1 MKNVS
6 QFTLM
11 AVASGLFAGCA
22 VGPKYGRP
30 AATAGTNSVPMTFS
44 GATNLNS
51 RIEWKIAEPSSDLPR
66 DRWWSIFKDAELNR
80 LESLSETNNQDLA
93 ANFARLE
100 QARAQVNVA
109 RSDIFPHISAS
120 PGITRQRSSVN
131 QFEQGHPNGTSY
143 TYNNFSVGL
152 DAAWELDVW
161 GRVRK
166 QVQAARARLN
176 AASDDVEA
184 VKLAVHAEIA
194 IDYFALRS
202 LDSESALL
210 KQTVE
215 TYVRSLDLTRNRRTG
230 GVGTDLDVAQAETQ
244 LKSAQAQI
252 PAVELQRTKLLHAI
266 ATLCGASASTFALE
280 PQSGPVKDPA
290 IIPPL
295 LPSELLERRPDIAA
309 AERRVAAANADIGV
323 AKSAFYPRILFR
335 GFAGFQS
342 IDAGTL
348 FDWPSRVWSLGP
360 SLELPIFTG
369 GRNRAEL
376 AISKA
381 AYQETT
387 AVYRQTVLAAFQEI
401 EDQLAA
407 QRLLASQFEFENA
420 ALSSARRTLEIANN
434 RYKAG
439 LVTYLEVA
447 TAQSSAL
454 VHERTVVQ
462 LSAERLTAM
471 VGLAK
476 ALGGGWT
483 ESRTASA
490 PGR

>member
-1 MKNVS
+1 
-6 QFTLM
+6 
-11 AVASGLFAGCA
+11 
-22 VGPKYGRP
+22 
-30 AATAGTNSVPMTFS
+30 
-44 GATNLNS
+44 
-51 RIEWKIAEPSSDLPR
+51 
-66 DRWWSIFKDAELNR
+66 
-80 LESLSETNNQDLA
+80 
-93 ANFARLE
+93 
-100 QARAQVNVA
+100 
-109 RSDIFPHISAS
+109 
-120 PGITRQRSSVN
+120 
-131 QFEQGHPNGTSY
+131 
-143 TYNNFSVGL
+143 
-152 DAAWELDVW
+152 
-161 GRVRK
+161 
-166 QVQAARARLN
+166 
-176 AASDDVEA
+176 
-184 VKLAVHAEIA
+184 
-194 IDYFALRS
+194 
-202 LDSESALL
+202 
-210 KQTVE
+210 VE
-215 TYVRSLDLTRNRRTG
+215 TYVRSLDLTRKRRSG

-266 ATLCGASASTFALE
+266 ATLCGTPATTFALE
-280 PQSGPVKDPA
+280 PQSELENA
-290 IIPPL
+290 SATIPTL

-323 AKSAFYPRILFR
+323 AKTAFYPRILFR

-342 IDAGTL
+342 INAGTL

-381 AYQETT
+381 AYQETS
-387 AVYRQTVLAAFQEI
+387 AVYRQTVLAAFQEV

-407 QRLLASQFEFENA
+407 QRLLTSQLEFENA
-420 ALSSARRTLEIANN
+420 ALSAARRTLEIANN

-483 ESRTASA
+483 ESRSASA
-490 PGR
+490 ASAK

>member
-1 MKNVS
+1 MKNVFQHS
-6 QFTLM
+6 L
-11 AVASGLFAGCA
+11 AALSAGVLAGCA
-22 VGPKYGRP
+22 VGPKYERP
-30 AATAGTNSVPMTFS
+30 SASAGTNSMPATFS
-44 GATNLNS
+44 DKTNVNS
-51 RIEWKIAEPSSDLPR
+51 GIEWKIAEPSAQLPR
-66 DRWWSIFKDAELNR
+66 DRWWSIFNDVELNR
-80 LESLSETNNQDLA
+80 LESLSETNNQDLV
-93 ANFARLE
+93 ANFARFE

-109 RSDIFPHISAS
+109 RADIFPHISAS
-120 PGITRQRSSVN
+120 PGVARQRTSVN
-131 QFEQGHPNGTSY
+131 QFEQGHPNGSSF

-152 DAAWELDVW
+152 DAAWELDIW

-176 AASDDVEA
+176 AAGDDVEA
-184 VKLAVHAEIA
+184 VKLAIHAEIA
-194 IDYFALRS
+194 IDYFTLRS

-215 TYVRSLDLTRNRRTG
+215 TYVRSLDLTQNRRSG
-230 GVGTDLDVAQAETQ
+230 GVGTDLDVSQAETQ

-252 PAVELQRTKLLHAI
+252 PAVELQRAKLLHAI
-266 ATLCGASASTFALE
+266 ATLCGAPATTFALE
-280 PQSGPVKDPA
+280 PQNGSMNRPTV
-290 IIPPL
+290 IPSI

-309 AERRVAAANADIGV
+309 AERRVAAANAEVGV
-323 AKSAFYPRILFR
+323 AKTAFYPRVLFR

-381 AYQETT
+381 AYQEIT
-387 AVYRQTVLAAFQEI
+387 AVYRQTVLTAFQEI

-420 ALSSARRTLEIANN
+420 ALAAARRTLEIANN

-454 VHERTVVQ
+454 IHERTVVQ

-483 ESRTASA
+483 EQRAASVTQ
-490 PGR
+490 P